1 MSRGPPQRPT
11 QRSAGHPLL
20 ANAVALHQAG
30 RTAEAAKIYEQIITQ
45 VPRQFDATHL
55 LGVIALQAGRLE
67 EAQRLITSA
76 LEINPNDPSALSNLG
91 TVYLRNDDLDA
102 AYVQFQR
109 AVKLQPESLGSQTNL
124 GMVLRRLD
132 RSGEALAPLRR
143 AYSLDPGSATVCNL
157 LGACLLDT
165 GDADEAV
172 TFFEAATRA
181 EPGNPDGWANLAVAL
196 NSTGEHERSLE
207 CAGKAVAMKPS
218 SSAALASLAAVQFEK
233 GEVETAIATYREA
246 VALPDTST
254 QTHCAMANA
263 LMASGLTDEAIEHLR
278 QAIEID
284 GNYAMAR
291 WKLAMAQIRPIY
303 QDETEI
309 EKSRI
314 AFSNSLNDLR
324 TWFQAVRRTE
334 AYSAVASNQPFFV
347 AYQPYNNKD
356 LLSQY
361 GKLCVEWMASLPSD
375 GAAAKSKRGGASASP
390 LEAGR
395 KMRIGI
401 ASAHIRDSSVWNA
414 ITKGWI
420 RHVDKTRFEIY
431 LFHLGTMS
439 DEETLRARE
448 DVDHFEDRPRNLQNW
463 IRAISEANLDVLIYP
478 EIGMHPLTTQLAS
491 LRLAPVQAATWGHPE
506 TTGLPTMDLYLSAD
520 GLEPAEA
527 QANYSERLV
536 RLPHLG
542 VCSDPLTPSIET
554 PDLRSL
560 GLPSDEPLLLC
571 PGTPFKYSPLHD
583 KVWARIAKG
592 LPTGTAGGL
601 WSRITKREP
610 AGGGRLVFFHS
621 ASRSMDRLLEQ
632 RLRRAFDSERVD
644 FDARVC
650 IIRNLPRALF
660 FGLLQHSALMLD
672 TLVFSGYNTALQAI
686 ECGLPVL
693 AREGDFMRGRLASGI
708 LRRMGLPELVATTD
722 EAFIEMAIRLAGD
735 SSKRRD
741 LRLEIESRRH
751 ILFADI
757 EPVRA
762 LERCLTEAI
771 AESRLRR

>member
-1 MSRGPPQRPT
+1 MKPST
-11 QRSAGHPLL
+11 AGHPLL

-30 RTAEAAKIYEQIITQ
+30 QTAEASKIYEQIIAQ
-45 VPRQFDATHL
+45 APRQFDATHL
-55 LGVIALQAGRLE
+55 LGVIALQDGRFE

-76 LEINPNDPSALSNLG
+76 LKINPSDASANSNLG
-91 TVYLRNDDLDA
+91 TVYLRRGNLDA
-102 AYVQFQR
+102 AHDQFKR
-109 AVKLQPESLGSQTNL
+109 AVKLQPESVGSQTNL
-124 GMVLRRLD
+124 GMVLRQLD
-132 RSGEALAPLRR
+132 RSREALAPLRR
-143 AYSLDPGSATVCNL
+143 AHSMDPESATVCNL

-165 GDADEAV
+165 GDAQAAV
-172 TFFEAATRA
+172 EFFEAAARA

-196 NSTGEHERSLE
+196 NATGEHERSLE
-207 CAGKAVAMKPS
+207 CASKAVAMDPS

-233 GEVETAIATYREA
+233 GEVETAIAAYREA
-246 VALPDTST
+246 VALPNPSA

-263 LMASGLTDEAIEHLR
+263 LMASGLTDEAIDHLR
-278 QAIEID
+278 QAIAID
-284 GNYAMAR
+284 GNYAIAR
-291 WKLAMAQIRPIY
+291 WKLAMAQLQPIY
-303 QDETEI
+303 RDEAEI

-314 AFSNSLNDLR
+314 AFSKCLDDLK
-324 TWFQAVRRTE
+324 TWFQATQRTE
-334 AYSAVASNQPFFV
+334 AYTAVASNQPFFV
-347 AYQPYNNKD
+347 AYQPYNNRD

-361 GKLCVEWMASLPSD
+361 GKLCVEWMASMPSD
-375 GAAAKSKRGGASASP
+375 RSAAKGKRLGS
-390 LEAGR
+390 

-401 ASAHIRDSSVWNA
+401 AGAHVRDSSVWNA

-420 RHVDKTRFEIY
+420 RHLDKSRFEIY
-431 LFHLGTMS
+431 LFHLGTLS
-439 DEETLRARE
+439 DEETSRARG
-448 DVDHFEDRPRNLQNW
+448 DVDHFEDRPKNLQAW
-463 IRAISEANLDVLIYP
+463 VQAISEANLDALIYP

-527 QANYSERLV
+527 QGNYTERLV
-536 RLPHLG
+536 RLPNLG
-542 VCSDPLTPSIET
+542 VCSDPLTPSIAI
-554 PDLRSL
+554 PDLRPL
-560 GLPSDEPLLLC
+560 GLASDEPLLLC

-592 LPTGTAGGL
+592 LPARTAGRL
-601 WSRITKREP
+601 WSRITKRGP
-610 AGGGRLVFFHS
+610 AGSGGRLVFFHS
-621 ASRSMDRLLEQ
+621 ASRSMDSLFEQ
-632 RLRRAFDSERVD
+632 RLRRAFDRERVD
-644 FDARVC
+644 FDAHACV
-650 IIRNLPRALF
+650 IPNLPRPQF
-660 FGLLQHSALMLD
+660 FGLMQHSALMLD

-708 LRRMGLPELVATTD
+708 MRRMGLPELVATTD
-722 EAFIEMAIRLAGD
+722 EAFIEMAIRLAAD
-735 SSKRRD
+735 SSKRKD

-771 AESRLRR
+771 SQSRPR